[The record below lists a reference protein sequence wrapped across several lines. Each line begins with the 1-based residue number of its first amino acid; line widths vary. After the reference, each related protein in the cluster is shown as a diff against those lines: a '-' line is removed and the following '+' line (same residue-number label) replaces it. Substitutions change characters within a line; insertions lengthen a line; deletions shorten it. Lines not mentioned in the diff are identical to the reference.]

1 MPTTITLPDSL
12 ADRIGAVASQSHRTP
27 LCIIQLCLAAHLPVL
42 EEAAKHLAVFHPA
55 ITTTPTPESKLTS
68 NLPEIIWT
76 AVREVTKR
84 KKATFTVAVATLM
97 SIDHNIKFAFQ
108 ACAALNIPC
117 NNSYRIQDEL
127 KNLSQHR
134 QAEVAAIRGW
144 IKQHHPEIIT
154 A

>member
-12 ADRIGAVASQSHRTP
+12 ADRIGAVASASHRTP
-27 LCIIQLCLAAHLPVL
+27 LCIIQLCLNAHLPAL

-55 ITTTPTPESKLTS
+55 PAVPSAEPKPNSD
-68 NLPEIIWT
+68 LPEIIWS

-97 SIDHNIKFAFQ
+97 SIDPRIKFAFQ
-108 ACAALNIPC
+108 ACQALNIPHH
-117 NNSYRIQDEL
+117 NSYRIQDEL

>member
-27 LCIIQLCLAAHLPVL
+27 LCIITLCLNAHLPVL
-42 EEAAKHLAVFHPA
+42 EEAAKHLAVFHP
-55 ITTTPTPESKLTS
+55 TPAVAPVAESKAAS

-84 KKATFTVAVATLM
+84 KKATFTVAVATLL
-97 SIDHNIKFAFQ
+97 SIDPRIKFAFE
-108 ACAALNIPC
+108 ACKALNIPHH
-117 NNSYRIQDEL
+117 NSYRIQDEL

-134 QAEVAAIRGW
+134 QAEVSAIRGW